1 MKIKIKKDFR
11 CFKSG
16 DEYDFST
23 IDAFKSICVVGENG
37 CGKSSLFHALRGLK
51 NDMITQ
57 NLSERDFKDLSNN
70 IEVVHPYDK
79 IFYFDNVKDN
89 GSDMLVAYD
98 AANYIES
105 GGFYTRNKSHGE
117 SSLIYISMFLEK
129 LFPKINIKEKT
140 LVVLDEVDN
149 GFSIKN
155 MALYNNLVMKLTHQY
170 NCHVI
175 VISHN
180 PFLMYLQ
187 SIVYDFSKKELQ
199 LSKTYIKEQTEFE
212 MKWVKEKEL
221 EEKLTE
227 EKTKPETKSKK
238 KSK

>member
-1 MKIKIKKDFR
+1 MKIKIKNDFR

-16 DEYDFST
+16 DEYDFS
-23 IDAFKSICVVGENG
+23 DLDDLKSICVVGENG

-51 NDMITQ
+51 NDMSTQ
-57 NLSERDFKDLSNN
+57 NLSESDFKKLADH
-70 IEVVHPYDK
+70 IEVEHNYDK

-89 GSDMLVAYD
+89 GSDMMVAYD
-98 AANYIES
+98 ASNYIES

-129 LFPKINIKEKT
+129 LFPKINVEEKT

-170 NCHVI
+170 KCHVI

-180 PFLMYLQ
+180 PFLMYL
-187 SIVYDFSKKELQ
+187 SILVYDFAKKQLRISKD
-199 LSKTYIKEQTEFE
+199 YIKEQTEFE
-212 MKWVKEKEL
+212 MKCSKFEGED
-221 EEKLTE
+221 EN
-227 EKTKPETKSKK
+227 PEKSKK